1 MIVASGATLAPGSAA
16 APMGAMKLLGD
27 LTLAPG
33 SSYRVAASADGQHS
47 SVQAGGKATL
57 AGSVLHVGANGNYAP
72 STTYT
77 VLTAGGACSRFDTVS
92 SDLAFL
98 TPTLAYDG
106 QRVDLV
112 IKAKEVPGDNGGNRP
127 IEFAD
132 AANTGNQRA
141 VARALQSLPGTARC
155 TAAS

>member
-1 MIVASGATLAPGSAA
+1 M
-16 APMGAMKLLGD
+16 
-27 LTLAPG
+27 
-33 SSYRVAASADGQHS
+33 
-47 SVQAGGKATL
+47 
-57 AGSVLHVGANGNYAP
+57 LHVGANGNYAP

-77 VLTAGGACSRFDTVS
+77 VLTAGGGVQGRFDTVS

-141 VARALQSLPGTARC
+141 VARALQSLPRTARC

>member
-1 MIVASGATLAPGSAA
+1 M
-16 APMGAMKLLGD
+16 
-27 LTLAPG
+27 
-33 SSYRVAASADGQHS
+33 
-47 SVQAGGKATL
+47 
-57 AGSVLHVGANGNYAP
+57 LHVGANGNYAP

-77 VLTAGGACSRFDTVS
+77 VLTAGGVQGRFDTVS
-92 SDLAFL
+92 SDLAF

-141 VARALQSLPGTARC
+141 VARALQSLPATARC

>member
-1 MIVASGATLAPGSAA
+1 MTASWAAASGATLSGTGTLNNVIVASGATLAPGSAA

-77 VLTAGGACSRFDTVS
+77 VLTAGGACR
-92 SDLAFL
+92 
-98 TPTLAYDG
+98 
-106 QRVDLV
+106 
-112 IKAKEVPGDNGGNRP
+112 
-127 IEFAD
+127 
-132 AANTGNQRA
+132 
-141 VARALQSLPGTARC
+141 
-155 TAAS
+155 AASTRSPATWPSRPRWPTTASAWTW

>member
-1 MIVASGATLAPGSAA
+1 M
-16 APMGAMKLLGD
+16 
-27 LTLAPG
+27 
-33 SSYRVAASADGQHS
+33 
-47 SVQAGGKATL
+47 
-57 AGSVLHVGANGNYAP
+57 LHVGANGN

-77 VLTAGGACSRFDTVS
+77 VLTAGGVQNRFDTVS

-141 VARALQSLPGTARC
+141 VARALQSLPRTARC